1 MTKQELINQLKRE
14 LKLRNYA
21 DSTIDT
27 YSSCLSV
34 FLSGYQK
41 FNGFKSI
48 EDIKSFL
55 LTIKNV
61 NYHKQFTATIHHF
74 YKLVIK
80 KPLSLGDIPYP
91 RKTHYLPSILS
102 VQEVAR
108 LISATQNIKHKSIL
122 QIMYSCGLRIS
133 EATKILISHIDSDR
147 KLLLVKGAKGFKDRY
162 VYLPLQTIELLR
174 NYFKEHQPK
183 KFLFEGWGGQEYS
196 IRSIQQIFHASLRKA
211 KIYKSVT
218 PHSLRH
224 SRATHLCDAG
234 IDIYKLKD
242 FLGHNNIKTTE
253 IYLHLSK
260 LSLVNHIEAADRILA
275 QSLLKQLEAA

>member
-1 MTKQELINQLKRE
+1 MTKQEWVNQLRRE

-27 YSSCLSV
+27 YGSCLTV
-34 FLSGYQK
+34 FLSSYSRY
-41 FNGFKSI
+41 NGFKSI

-55 LTIKNV
+55 LTITNV

-74 YKLVIK
+74 YKSVLK
-80 KPLSLGDIPYP
+80 KPLSLCDIPYP

-108 LISATQNIKHKSIL
+108 LIATTENIKHRAIL
-122 QIMYSCGLRIS
+122 QIMYSCALRIS
-133 EATKILISHIDSDR
+133 EVPAIMIHHIDSDR

-162 VYLPLQTIELLR
+162 VYLPPDTTELLR
-174 NYFKEHQPK
+174 NYFRQYKPK
-183 KFLFEGWGGQEYS
+183 KYLFEGWVGQYYS
-196 IRSIQQIFHASLRKA
+196 VRSIQQTFHAGIRKA
-211 KIYKSVT
+211 KIYKKVT

-224 SRATHLCDAG
+224 SRATHLCDANV
-234 IDIYKLKD
+234 DIYKLKD

-260 LSLVNHIEAADRILA
+260 LSLVNHIAAADQIIA